1 MDEKSY
7 KNVLIY
13 FISYVTIKDSKYVKI
28 NSVNPFY
35 LMFKTINVYFEEVDK
50 MKYLTIVS
58 TNKSKVKNLIQI
70 IS

>member
-1 MDEKSY
+1 MDGKSY

-35 LMFKTINVYFEEVDK
+35 LMVKTINAYFEEINR

-58 TNKSKVKNLIQI
+58 TNKSKFKNLIQI
-70 IS
+70 IN

>member
-1 MDEKSY
+1 MDGKSY

-13 FISYVTIKDSKYVKI
+13 FISYATIKNSKYVKI

-35 LMFKTINVYFEEVDK
+35 LMFKTINAYFEEVDK

-70 IS
+70 IN